1 MRPLAAL
8 IIFGEGLKIRRLV
21 TVPFPLT
28 KSHGRLDTPAVNET
42 NTLLYR
48 LLFASPTIDINVS
61 VFSQQVYLERL
72 FGRKYGTMQ
81 KNVCQMKGE
90 RYAVSFFGDEIQL
103 QHALLLSS
111 S

>member
-21 TVPFPLT
+21 TVLFPLT
-28 KSHGRLDTPAVNET
+28 KSHGRLDTPAAVNET

-72 FGRKYGTMQ
+72 F
-81 KNVCQMKGE
+81 
-90 RYAVSFFGDEIQL
+90 FW
-103 QHALLLSS
+103 
-111 S
+111 